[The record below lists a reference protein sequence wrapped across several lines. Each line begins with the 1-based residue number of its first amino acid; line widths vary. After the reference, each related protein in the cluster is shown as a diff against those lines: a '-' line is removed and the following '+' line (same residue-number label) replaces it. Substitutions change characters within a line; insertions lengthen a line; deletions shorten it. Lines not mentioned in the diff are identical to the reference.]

1 MKIWGKLMTTGKIT
15 IECGEHKAVIFVKQ
29 EAEDKADVEIKLE
42 PALNESD
49 NSPEANFIRANL
61 WLFVNFAR
69 G

>member
-1 MKIWGKLMTTGKIT
+1 MNIKPLF
-15 IECGEHKAVIFVKQ
+15 FVKQ
-29 EAEDKADVEIKLE
+29 KTEDKADVEIKLE

-49 NSPEANFIRANL
+49 DSPEASFIRANL

>member
-1 MKIWGKLMTTGKIT
+1 MTTGKIT
-15 IECGEHKAVIFVKQ
+15 IESDEHKAVIFIKQ
-29 EAEDKADVEIKLE
+29 KTEDKADVEIKLE

-49 NSPEANFIRANL
+49 DSPEANLIRANL

>member
-1 MKIWGKLMTTGKIT
+1 MTTGKIT